1 MQRLLT
7 ILLLLF
13 TMTQFGW
20 AQDRT
25 ISGKVTD
32 AETGEGLISVQIKV
46 KDSDVGT
53 LTDFDGNY
61 TLPGLSDGDIVVFK
75 YVGFDEQEVTVGSGG
90 QMNIK
95 MATSAVSLNQVVV
108 SASRRKEKVLDAPAS
123 ISLIDASAIENKV
136 SVSTTDQLKGTSGVD
151 IIKSGLNS
159 GAVVVRGFNNIFG
172 GSLLSLVDNRIARV
186 PSLRVNAYQMI
197 PSNDDDIARMEIL
210 RGPASA
216 LYGPNVANGVMHI
229 ITKSPLDVQETKVS
243 FGVGFRS
250 KIDGEVPFVWDENS
264 GSDVPYTPVFDNDG
278 MGDRMVLQSTLRH
291 AGKLP
296 MKNEDGLQIG
306 YKISGTWFNGD
317 DWKYND
323 PFEPTEIVR
332 SLATSTG
339 EIPLD
344 ADGNITAQDSLGN
357 YLPGDTIDNRRIYDI
372 KKYSLDGR
380 LDFRFNRDT
389 ELILAAGYN
398 NAANVELTGIG
409 AAISKGWAYTYQQ
422 ARFRY
427 KDLFLQAFVNTS
439 DAGDETFL
447 LRSGNATRDNSKL
460 WVAQIQHS
468 YEPMPRMNFI
478 YGIDALWTRPDTK
491 NTINGRFDSD
501 DDINEYGVYVQG
513 DYSITPQLDIL
524 GAIRADYHN
533 YVDDVFLSP
542 RAAIV
547 YKPSYKHNFRLTYNR
562 AFGSPSSNNLFL
574 DILQLRYP
582 TGQQIRAQGN
592 QGGFDYSIV
601 ENPFR
606 ENAMLPQFRTS
617 LAGTDVNQ
625 YYHVGDNSVN
635 NEAWATMVGVV
646 AQGFIEQAPTLAS
659 LIPGIVDLIIPQDVT
674 GIGHVVRDVNL
685 TTGAY
690 EESDWENLQDVGSIK
705 NTVTKTYEI
714 GYKGILSEKLFV
726 TVDVYRSDM
735 KDFVSPITSVSPAV
749 LFDPADI
756 QSQLIPQVVENYE
769 GLPDF
774 LKDQLNGLLD
784 GNTDYGDGT
793 MNGTGSDEMAVI
805 VAGATGQLPL
815 GTITPAEADGDALL
829 VSYKNIGDIS
839 IMGADLGINYYA
851 TDQLKLNFNTSWVD
865 KDSIQVDGAQFG
877 YIALNAPKFKTALGA
892 TYSLPDVGV
901 DLGVRWRYQDGYPAN
916 SGAYVGHVNA
926 IHDMDVD
933 VSWRPNFYKNLQLSS
948 SISNLYNNEQQ
959 HFVGTPL
966 IGRLV
971 MFRVAH
977 TF

>member
-7 ILLLLF
+7 IFLLLF
-13 TMTQFGW
+13 TTSLFSW

-25 ISGKVTD
+25 ISGTVTD
-32 AETGEGLISVQIKV
+32 ADTGEGLISVQIKV
-46 KDSDVGT
+46 KDSSIGT

-61 TLPGLSDGDIVVFK
+61 TLSGLSGTDVVVFK
-75 YVGFDEQEVTVGSGG
+75 YVGFEDQEVTVGEGG
-90 QMNIK
+90 TTNIK
-95 MATSAVSLNQVVV
+95 MATAATSLNQVVV

-123 ISLIDASAIENKV
+123 ISLIESAAIENKV
-136 SVSTTDQLKGTSGVD
+136 AVSATDIMKGTSGVD

-197 PSNDDDIARMEIL
+197 PSNNDDIERMEIL

-250 KIDGEVPFVWDENS
+250 KVDGEVPFVG
-264 GSDVPYTPVFDNDG
+264 GSDVPYTPIFDNDG
-278 MGDRMVLQSTLRH
+278 MGDRMVMQGSLRH
-291 AGKLP
+291 AGKIP
-296 MKNEDGLQIG
+296 TKNEDGLQIG

-323 PFEPTEIVR
+323 PFEPQQIVR
-332 SLATSTG
+332 SLQGTTG
-339 EIPLD
+339 EQPLL
-344 ADGNITAQDSLGN
+344 ADGTPVGTDSLGN
-357 YLPGDTIDNRRIYDI
+357 YLPGDTVNNIRNYDI
-372 KKYSLDGR
+372 KKYSVDGR
-380 LDFRFNRDT
+380 IDLRFNRDS
-389 ELILAAGYN
+389 ELVLASGYN

-409 AAISKGWAYTYQQ
+409 AAMSEGWAYTYQQ

-439 DAGDETFL
+439 NAGDDTYL
-447 LRSGNATRDNSKL
+447 LRSGNATRDNSRL

-468 YEPMPRMNFI
+468 AEPISRLNLI

-491 NTINGRFDSD
+491 NTINGRFESEDA
-501 DDINEYGVYVQG
+501 INEYGVYVQG
-513 DYSITPQLDIL
+513 DYSVTPKLDVL

-533 YVDDVFLSP
+533 HVDDIFFSP
-542 RAAIV
+542 RAAVV
-547 YKPSYKHNFRLTYNR
+547 YKPNYKHNFRLTYNR

-574 DILQLRYP
+574 DILQLRFP
-582 TGQQIRAQGN
+582 TGTQIRAQGN
-592 QGGFDYSIV
+592 QGGFDYSIA
-601 ENPFR
+601 ENPFF
-606 ENAMLPQFRTS
+606 ENALRPQFRS
-617 LAGTDVNQ
+617 SIVGGEADQ
-625 YYHVGDNSVN
+625 YYHVGDQSIN
-635 NEAWATMVGVV
+635 NAAWATMVNVV
-646 AQGFIEQAPTLAS
+646 AQGFIEQAPTLAPV
-659 LIPGIVDLIIPQDVT
+659 IPGIVDLIIPSDVSNLP
-674 GIGHVVRDVNL
+674 HMVRDVNL
-685 TTGAY
+685 TTGSF
-690 EESDWENLQDVGSIK
+690 EESDWENISDIGSIK

-714 GYKGILSEKLFV
+714 GYKGILSDKLFV

-735 KDFVSPITSVSPAV
+735 KDFVSPITSIAPAV
-749 LFDPADI
+749 LFDSEAVATD
-756 QSQLIPQVVENYE
+756 LIPTVVENYE
-769 GLPDF
+769 NLPDL
-774 LKDQLNGLLD
+774 LKTQLDGLLD
-784 GNTDYGDGT
+784 GNPDYGDGT

-805 VAGATGQLPL
+805 VGGATGQLPI
-815 GTITPAEADGDALL
+815 GVINPAEADGDAIL

-851 TDQLKLNFNTSWVD
+851 TDELKLNFNSSWVD

-877 YIALNAPKFKTALGA
+877 YIALNAPKFKMGVGA
-892 TYSLPDVGV
+892 TYSLADAGVDVG
-901 DLGVRWRYQDGYPAN
+901 LRWRYQDGYPAN
-916 SGAYVGHVNA
+916 SGAYVGRVEA
-926 IHDMDVD
+926 IHDMDLD
-933 VSWRPNFYKNLQLSS
+933 VSWRPNFYKNLQLSTT
-948 SISNLYNNEQQ
+948 ITNLYNNEQQ

-971 MFRVAH
+971 MFQVSH
-977 TF
+977 KF